1 MKFKGIIMKVKFSFF
16 LGLFLLFTHLS
27 WAQTEEKN
35 ADFTI
40 SPDLMAAG
48 KIQYGF
54 DWLAPHELN
63 RSALS
68 VIDNQK
74 VASLHPDNNQLV
86 LAKIAFT
93 SKKSFDLLSAA
104 KMNNAQFISTM
115 LNSNS
120 ISQKNSE
127 TWLVTNTVKA
137 YGLPFK
143 VSFDFR
149 LKEVAPNS
157 LNQEIIRY
165 FRDEASALNSS
176 GRERFLVLDMSQFTQ
191 LIYRNYSIVYV
202 KEISANET
210 LIVSALITGFDLK
223 SANSFFNYPPFS
235 TTKETM
241 LKNLRSQI
249 LQMARGIQK

>member
-1 MKFKGIIMKVKFSFF
+1 MKTKFAQFF
-16 LGLFLLFTHLS
+16 SLFLLFTHFS

-35 ADFTI
+35 ADFTV
-40 SPDLMAAG
+40 SPNLMTAG
-48 KIQYGF
+48 TIQYGF
-54 DWLAPHELN
+54 DWLAPHEFS

-68 VIDNQK
+68 VIDNQNIE
-74 VASLHPDNNQLV
+74 SLHPGNNQLV

-93 SKKSFDLLSAA
+93 SKKSFDSLSGT
-104 KMNNAQFISTM
+104 KMNNAKFISAM

-127 TWLVTNTVKA
+127 SWSVTNTVKA

-143 VSFDFR
+143 VSFDFKI
-149 LKEVAPNS
+149 KEVSASS
-157 LNQEIIRY
+157 LNGDLVRY
-165 FRDEASALNSS
+165 FRDEASALSS
-176 GRERFLVLDMSQFTQ
+176 PGRERFLILDMGQFTQ

-202 KEISANET
+202 KEISATET
-210 LIVSALITGFDLK
+210 LIVSGLITGFDLK

-241 LKNLRSQI
+241 LKNLRNQI